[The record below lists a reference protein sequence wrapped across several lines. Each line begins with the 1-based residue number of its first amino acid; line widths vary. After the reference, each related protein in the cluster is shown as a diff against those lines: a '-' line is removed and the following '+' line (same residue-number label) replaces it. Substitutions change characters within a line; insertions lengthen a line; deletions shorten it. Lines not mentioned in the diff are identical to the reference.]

1 MDSIELEL
9 DAQFFDADVIAR
21 TAYRYSGDFYVS
33 VRSAVPSHVV
43 TLKPRTPDVDTADLA
58 ARFQTGLLRH
68 YPTLSDIEA
77 IAQHE
82 EELWQH
88 TQSFFRTPYLTSK
101 IDPDWFRDY
110 PQGPHRL

>member
-43 TLKPRTPDVDTADLA
+43 GFSRDTCKNA
-58 ARFQTGLLRH
+58 
-68 YPTLSDIEA
+68 P
-77 IAQHE
+77 
-82 EELWQH
+82 
-88 TQSFFRTPYLTSK
+88 
-101 IDPDWFRDY
+101 
-110 PQGPHRL
+110 

>member
-33 VRSAVPSHVV
+33 VRTAAPSHVV

-58 ARFQTGLLRH
+58 ARFQTDACDDRLR
-68 YPTLSDIEA
+68 
-77 IAQHE
+77 AQVALQTGDLQRQLMRAALE
-82 EELWQH
+82 SAL
-88 TQSFFRTPYLTSK
+88 PK
-101 IDPDWFRDY
+101 
-110 PQGPHRL
+110 GNA

>member
-1 MDSIELEL
+1 MPEERTRNVLQAGAFLKELAASKAVPKQVREE
-9 DAQFFDADVIAR
+9 
-21 TAYRYSGDFYVS
+21 AYR
-33 VRSAVPSHVV
+33 
-43 TLKPRTPDVDTADLA
+43 
-58 ARFQTGLLRH
+58 LLRH